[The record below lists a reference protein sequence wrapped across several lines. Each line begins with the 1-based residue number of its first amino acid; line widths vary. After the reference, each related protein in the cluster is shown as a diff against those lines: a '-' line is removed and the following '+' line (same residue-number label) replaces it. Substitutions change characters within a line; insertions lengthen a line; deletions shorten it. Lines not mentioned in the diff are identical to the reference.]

1 MNHTDLDTSKRL
13 AKVWPSEALAD
24 PHRQGFRNC
33 YRDGVWGY
41 HFITTADAKKSND
54 PECDITPRSEHKW
67 LDGRTLSELEAEIG
81 WMGLA
86 LEVAYL
92 DGETVRAEVYSPD
105 NYDGGTEAEGFGADI
120 INALG
125 NALAEA
131 KEKLAGGKGGDDGG
145 S

>member
-1 MNHTDLDTSKRL
+1 MNHTNLDVSRRL

-81 WMGLA
+81 RMGYIAKVMMWRNGVTTTLTA
-86 LEVAYL
+86 MGKQSCC
-92 DGETVRAEVYSPD
+92 GEAD
-105 NYDGGTEAEGFGADI
+105 DI

-131 KEKLAGGKGGDDGG
+131 KEKRAAAGKGAD
-145 S
+145 